1 MSFYYPNNNS
11 NFYNVGY
18 SNYPSNNYQMMYQN
32 NLLNMNQNIGNN
44 NNVNNN
50 NYQMNNQQNN
60 LNSNFNNNLNNYNNY
75 NQQNTFNNIINY
87 ENYKYN
93 NNNINNFN
101 KTYQNQMNNNY
112 YNQFINNNNN
122 QNQFSN
128 QIYGN
133 QGYNNNFNNNIII
146 QNNRNSL
153 THQKQRSF
161 ATNSSNYFGS
171 KIFDNNFHNQYQR
184 KPSNIM
190 KNNNLINIDNN
201 DDFQNNK
208 QNYGIN
214 NTNQNSYNNNF
225 KRINSVNI
233 NRSILAPKTTVEN
246 NSKNK
251 VVLDFF
257 IRARGLD
264 NVGATCYMNATLQCF
279 YHVKPLSENII
290 NDPYITRNLKLTSC
304 FKDLIE
310 DLAGCKNRRKFFSS
324 IQTMTE
330 DNSLKDSVK
339 PIKFKNVISEMNP
352 LFNGVKA
359 NDSKDLILFLL
370 ETMDKELTLRNN
382 NTKEMMTFNGNS
394 LEDMEP
400 HNFKKY
406 HNSIFSDIFY
416 GILKSVMKCSNC
428 KNEIITYSII
438 NFVIFPLKKIYEELN
453 KQNNVQQN
461 NNLNN
466 YYLNNNMYMFGNMNY
481 NMNMYSN
488 NYNAFSNGLNNFNRL
503 NAPTTIN
510 PISRMRLNN
519 MNKEEKRK
527 LSLNDCFKMNKNL
540 EYLTGE
546 NQIFCNFCRKK
557 SNAVTYDEI
566 YKAPNVL
573 IIILNRE
580 KDNLFECEV
589 DFPMELNLN
598 EHITN
603 PSSPKNYELIGVIS
617 HLGKSSMEGHFVAYC
632 KHFDESWYLFNDSI
646 VSQDPGKGVYNGVP
660 YILFYKNKNWNK

>member
-1 MSFYYPNNNS
+1 MNFYYPNNNS

-32 NLLNMNQNIGNN
+32 NLLNSNQNIGNN
-44 NNVNNN
+44 NYVNNN
-50 NYQMNNQQNN
+50 NYQMNNQQYN

-122 QNQFSN
+122 QNQNSN

-146 QNNRNSL
+146 QNNNRNSL
-153 THQKQRSF
+153 THQKQSSF

-171 KIFDNNFHNQYQR
+171 KLFDNNFHNQYQR
-184 KPSNIM
+184 MPSNIM

-201 DDFQNNK
+201 DNFQNNI

-214 NTNQNSYNNNF
+214 NTNQNSYNNF

-233 NRSILAPKTTVEN
+233 NRSILVPKTTMEN
-246 NSKNK
+246 YSKNK

-290 NDPYITRNLKLTSC
+290 NDPYITSNLKLTSC

-324 IQTMTE
+324 RQTMTE

-400 HNFKKY
+400 QNFKKY

-632 KHFDESWYLFNDSI
+632 KHFDDCWYLFNDGI